1 LRHTRRLAAIA
12 VFLVVLLS
20 ATTALATIYTYCGK
34 GVGSARIGDT
44 YTHAAR
50 HISSTYKT
58 VRDTSY
64 SYTVYHTYVGGKM
77 SNGRYPVEL
86 YSKSTRR
93 VFRFQINSSRY
104 PTRRGVK
111 IGSSSSFM
119 KSKYPT
125 AKGPYTSGY
134 YRRYTMKHSFYS
146 YATYT
151 DFYCKKNSS
160 GVWTIRY
167 IIVRR

>member
-1 LRHTRRLAAIA
+1 MVAA
-12 VFLVVLLS
+12 FLVAMLVAS
-20 ATTALATIYTYCGK
+20 TAVAVIYTYCGK
-34 GVGSARIGDT
+34 GVGSARIGHS
-44 YTHAAR
+44 YYYAAKK
-50 HISSTYKT
+50 ISSTYRT

-64 SYTVYHTYVGGKM
+64 SYTVYRTYVGTKM

-86 YSKSTRR
+86 YSKADKK

-104 PTRRGVK
+104 PTRRGPKV
-111 IGSSSSFM
+111 GSSASYL

-125 AKGPYTSGY
+125 ARGPYTSGT
-134 YRRYTMKHSFYS
+134 YRRYTMKHSFDTFS
-146 YATYT
+146 FATYT